1 MNTKRMRE
9 LQVML
14 ESAARAAMQPYA
26 MEPCDDRTKA
36 QVTQALLCVIG
47 RNYPDTRVKVI
58 DKTPKTLEEKVAFEL
73 MDMNDPTVMHFEI
86 QLTPPTL
93 SEYIRLDL
101 QLDRAEANLSVRE
114 D

>member
-86 QLTPPTL
+86 QLTPPAAQ
-93 SEYIRLDL
+93 YIELRLH
-101 QLDRAEANLSVRE
+101 LDQAAADLSVKE
-114 D
+114 G

>member
-1 MNTKRMRE
+1 
-9 LQVML
+9 
-14 ESAARAAMQPYA
+14 
-26 MEPCDDRTKA
+26 
-36 QVTQALLCVIG
+36 
-47 RNYPDTRVKVI
+47 
-58 DKTPKTLEEKVAFEL
+58 LEEKVAFEL